1 MKKIIGGLVVLII
14 TLVNISCNDD
24 CDEGNKPTPASFF
37 VEIVDETTGEN
48 VFENET
54 YTMQQITIE
63 DLDEASI
70 PYEFI
75 ENLNVIQ
82 IFPKVSN
89 PTGNSILIKLNN
101 ETTLQMDEID
111 VNYDVSSFEGECFTT
126 FKIENILFP
135 NNDSELVE
143 GVFVVKI

>member
-1 MKKIIGGLVVLII
+1 MRNRI
-14 TLVNISCNDD
+14 TLFLVILTISLVSCNDE
-24 CDEGNKPTPASFF
+24 CNEGEKATPASFF
-37 VEIVDETTGEN
+37 VEIIDETSGEN

-54 YTMQQITIE
+54 YTAQQITIQ
-63 DLDEASI
+63 DLDEATI
-70 PYEFI
+70 PFEFI

-82 IFPKVSN
+82 IFPPVTN
-89 PTGNSILIKLNN
+89 ATGNSFIIKLNN

-111 VNYDVSSFEGECFTT
+111 VSYDVSSSAGECFTT

-143 GVFVVKI
+143 AVHVIKI

>member
-1 MKKIIGGLVVLII
+1 MRNRI
-14 TLVNISCNDD
+14 TLFLVILTISLVSCNDE
-24 CDEGNKPTPASFF
+24 CNEGEKATPASFF
-37 VEIVDETTGEN
+37 VEIIDETSGEN

-54 YTMQQITIE
+54 YTAQQITIQ
-63 DLDEASI
+63 DLDEATI

-82 IFPKVSN
+82 IFPPVTN
-89 PTGNSILIKLNN
+89 ATGNSFIIKLNN

-111 VNYDVSSFEGECFTT
+111 VSYDVSSSAGECFTT

-135 NNDSELVE
+135 NNTSELVE
-143 GVFVVKI
+143 SVHVIKI

>member
-1 MKKIIGGLVVLII
+1 MKNILSLFLIVITASLVG
-14 TLVNISCNDD
+14 CNDK
-24 CDEGNKPTPASFF
+24 CDEGNQATPASFF
-37 VEIVDETTGEN
+37 VEIIDETTGEN

-54 YTMQQITIE
+54 YTAQQIIIQ
-63 DLDEASI
+63 DLEEASI

-82 IFPKVSN
+82 IFPPVTN
-89 PTGNSILIKLNN
+89 ATGNSFVIKLNN

-111 VNYDVSSFEGECFTT
+111 ANYDVSSSAGECFTT

-135 NNDSELVE
+135 NNTSELVE
-143 GVFVVKI
+143 GVHVIKI

>member
-1 MKKIIGGLVVLII
+1 MRNRITLFLVVLTIS
-14 TLVNISCNDD
+14 LVSCNDE
-24 CDEGNKPTPASFF
+24 CNEGEKATPASFF
-37 VEIVDETTGEN
+37 VEIIDETTNEN

-54 YTMQQITIE
+54 YTAQQITIQ
-63 DLDEASI
+63 DLDEATI

-82 IFPKVSN
+82 IFPPVTN
-89 PTGNSILIKLNN
+89 ATGNSFVIKLNN

-111 VNYDVSSFEGECFTT
+111 ANYDVSSSAGECFTT

-135 NNDSELVE
+135 NNTSELVE
-143 GVFVVKI
+143 GVHVIKI

>member
-1 MKKIIGGLVVLII
+1 MRNRITLFLVVLTIS
-14 TLVNISCNDD
+14 LVSCNDE
-24 CDEGNKPTPASFF
+24 CNEGNLATPASFF
-37 VEIVDETTGEN
+37 VEIVDETSGEN

-54 YTMQQITIE
+54 YTSQQITIQ
-63 DLDEASI
+63 DLDEATI
-70 PYEFI
+70 PFEFI

-82 IFPKVSN
+82 IFPPVTN
-89 PTGNSILIKLNN
+89 ATGNSFVIKLNN

-111 VNYDVSSFEGECFTT
+111 ANYDVSSSAGECFTT

-143 GVFVVKI
+143 AVHVIKI

>member
-1 MKKIIGGLVVLII
+1 MKKVICLFLIVL
-14 TLVNISCNDD
+14 LASFASCSDD
-24 CDEGNKPTPASFF
+24 CDEGDKATPASFF

-101 ETTLQMDEID
+101 ETTLQIDESGYVI
-111 VNYDVSSFEGECFTT
+111 NSYAC
-126 FKIENILFP
+126 
-135 NNDSELVE
+135 
-143 GVFVVKI
+143 

>member
-1 MKKIIGGLVVLII
+1 MKNILSLFLIVITASLVG
-14 TLVNISCNDD
+14 CNDK
-24 CDEGNKPTPASFF
+24 CDEGNQATPASFF
-37 VEIVDETTGEN
+37 VEIIDETTGEN

-54 YTMQQITIE
+54 YTAQQIIIQ
-63 DLDEASI
+63 DLEEASI

-82 IFPKVSN
+82 IFPPVLN
-89 PTGNSILIKLNN
+89 ATGNSFLIKLNN

-111 VNYDVSSFEGECFTT
+111 VNYDVSSIVEECFTT

-143 GVFVVKI
+143 AVHVIKI

>member
-1 MKKIIGGLVVLII
+1 MKKIIGLFLTII
-14 TLVNISCNDD
+14 TVSLVSCNDK
-24 CDEGNKPTPASFF
+24 CDEGNQPTPASFF
-37 VEIVDETTGEN
+37 VEIIDETTGEN

-54 YTMQQITIE
+54 YTAQQIIIQ
-63 DLDEASI
+63 DLEEASI

-82 IFPKVSN
+82 IFPPVSN
-89 PTGNSILIKLNN
+89 ATGNSFAIKLNN
-101 ETTLQMDEID
+101 ETTLQMDQID
-111 VNYDVSSFEGECFTT
+111 VNYDVSSIVGECFTT

-143 GVFVVKI
+143 AVHVIKI

>member
-1 MKKIIGGLVVLII
+1 
-14 TLVNISCNDD
+14 
-24 CDEGNKPTPASFF
+24 
-37 VEIVDETTGEN
+37 
-48 VFENET
+48 
-54 YTMQQITIE
+54 MQQITIE
-63 DLDEASI
+63 DLDEDSI

-111 VNYDVSSFEGECFTT
+111 VNYDVSSFAGECFTT

-143 GVFVVKI
+143 AVHVIKI

>member
-1 MKKIIGGLVVLII
+1 MRNRI
-14 TLVNISCNDD
+14 TLFLVILTISLVSCNDE
-24 CDEGNKPTPASFF
+24 CNEGEKATPASFF
-37 VEIVDETTGEN
+37 VEIIDETTNEN

-54 YTMQQITIE
+54 YTAQQITIQ
-63 DLDEASI
+63 DLDEATI

-82 IFPKVSN
+82 IFPPVTN
-89 PTGNSILIKLNN
+89 AIGNSLVIKLNN

-111 VNYDVSSFEGECFTT
+111 VNYDVSSSAGECFTT

-135 NNDSELVE
+135 NNTSELVE
-143 GVFVVKI
+143 NVHVIKI

>member
-1 MKKIIGGLVVLII
+1 MKNILSLFLVVVAAS
-14 TLVNISCNDD
+14 LVGCNDK
-24 CDEGNKPTPASFF
+24 CDEGNQATPASFF
-37 VEIVDETTGEN
+37 VEIIDETTGEN

-54 YTMQQITIE
+54 YTAQQIIIQ
-63 DLDEASI
+63 DLEEASI

-82 IFPKVSN
+82 IFPPVLN
-89 PTGNSILIKLNN
+89 ATGNSFVIKLNN

-111 VNYDVSSFEGECFTT
+111 VNYDVSSIVEECFTT

-135 NNDSELVE
+135 NNDSEIVE
-143 GVFVVKI
+143 AVFVVKI

>member
-111 VNYDVSSFEGECFTT
+111 VNYDVSSSAGECFTT

-135 NNDSELVE
+135 DNTSELVE
-143 GVFVVKI
+143 SVHVIKI

>member
-1 MKKIIGGLVVLII
+1 MKNILSLFLVILTIS
-14 TLVNISCNDD
+14 LVSCNDE
-24 CDEGNKPTPASFF
+24 CNEGEKATPASFF
-37 VEIVDETTGEN
+37 VEIIDETSGEN

-54 YTMQQITIE
+54 YTAQQITIQ
-63 DLDEASI
+63 DLDEATI

-82 IFPKVSN
+82 IFPPVTN
-89 PTGNSILIKLNN
+89 ATGNSFIIKLNN

-111 VNYDVSSFEGECFTT
+111 VSYDVSSSAGECFTT

-135 NNDSELVE
+135 NNTSELVE
-143 GVFVVKI
+143 GVHVIKI

>member
-1 MKKIIGGLVVLII
+1 MKNILSLFLIVITASLVG
-14 TLVNISCNDD
+14 CNDK
-24 CDEGNKPTPASFF
+24 CDEGNQATPASFF
-37 VEIVDETTGEN
+37 VKIIDETTGEN

-54 YTMQQITIE
+54 YTAQQIIIQ
-63 DLDEASI
+63 DLEEASI

-82 IFPKVSN
+82 IFPPVLN
-89 PTGNSILIKLNN
+89 ATGNSFVIKLNN

-111 VNYDVSSFEGECFTT
+111 VNYDVSSIVEECFTT

-143 GVFVVKI
+143 AVHVIKI